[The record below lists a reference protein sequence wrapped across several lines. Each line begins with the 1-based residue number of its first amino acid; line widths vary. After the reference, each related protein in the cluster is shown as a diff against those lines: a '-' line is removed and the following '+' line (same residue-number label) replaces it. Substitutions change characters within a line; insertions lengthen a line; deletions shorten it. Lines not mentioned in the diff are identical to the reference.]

1 MESTTTSKASARYA
15 HRRFTH
21 LDFSSRAFAALYSHI
36 YTVVAMVDLDAIEQ
50 RVRATICETKG
61 KDVIE
66 RIISEDDFEALMRAA
81 RGLEASSLISGGH
94 EEIEQRVRATVCR
107 TFSAR
112 GMTLEGRI
120 SEADLNTLLDTVR
133 AQTKSRAEALVVLR
147 KFRDFVTREA
157 TQWTLNGSHHNPI
170 WQRVAEA
177 LDTVGL
183 NDVPIC
189 RVCDALDREH
199 AWASSNLC
207 TVCAQAIGGGII
219 VEQSSAVSVTVSTGV
234 DGGANFPC
242 AYPDCECDDGTGPCW
257 HMRDA
262 GHTTF
267 PKI

>member
-21 LDFSSRAFAALYSHI
+21 LDFSGRAFAALYSHI

-50 RVRATICETKG
+50 RVRATIRETKG

-81 RGLEASSLISGGH
+81 RG
-94 EEIEQRVRATVCR
+94 RA
-107 TFSAR
+107 
-112 GMTLEGRI
+112 
-120 SEADLNTLLDTVR
+120 
-133 AQTKSRAEALVVLR
+133 AQHAVPAVVLR

-177 LDTVGL
+177 LDAVGL

-207 TVCAQAIGGGII
+207 TACAQKAGGDA
-219 VEQSSAVSVTVSTGV
+219 VLDQS
-234 DGGANFPC
+234 GAMPDTRPFPRC
-242 AYPDCECDDGTGPCW
+242 
-257 HMRDA
+257 
-262 GHTTF
+262 
-267 PKI
+267 KISGDK